1 MGSSAMPHGMLCPL
15 QPRAA
20 CLLYGAIAH
29 PAQET
34 PTISP
39 SLCAV
44 TGPHWA
50 DGEQQLGQKWKF

>member
-1 MGSSAMPHGMLCPL
+1 MPHGMLCPL
-15 QPRAA
+15 QLRAA